1 MWRTRWHSWEH
12 QGNHSDSE
20 ELLMYSLAILVL
32 TLPNSLTSEGFNSAS
47 KSDTNDKLASSQ
59 KIRVEGYTCS
69 APCGNRRRTL
79 SQSQVWAAKARG

>member
-1 MWRTRWHSWEH
+1 
-12 QGNHSDSE
+12 
-20 ELLMYSLAILVL
+20 MYSLAILVL